1 MEPVVLPFARMSAA
15 IGLLVPA
22 FCSPVIEAHP
32 VFIDLILFLPS
43 GPCLPVL
50 YLPFP
55 VCFYELPFQR
65 PERSV
70 YERHAINP
78 TSSSRAW
85 TASLRTSS
93 TNLSPSCSSSSS
105 HRNGSICGIPCGFSN
120 HWNRITP
127 PRSWSRTRICIRR
140 GPAPL
145 DIRPPDCSPDTPTH
159 PGRNCR
165 PGSHL

>member
-1 MEPVVLPFARMSAA
+1 MRMEPVVLPFAWMPAA
-15 IGLLVPA
+15 VGLLVPA

-65 PERSV
+65 SERSV

-85 TASLRTSS
+85 TASLHTSS
-93 TNLSPSCSSSSS
+93 TNRSPSCSSSSS
-105 HRNGSICGIPCGFSN
+105 RRNGSICGFPRGSS
-120 HWNRITP
+120 HYQSRITP
-127 PRSWSRTRICIRR
+127 LRSW
-140 GPAPL
+140 
-145 DIRPPDCSPDTPTH
+145 
-159 PGRNCR
+159 
-165 PGSHL
+165 